1 MSLGV
6 AKSGPV
12 SLCLLLVDQ
21 MSALSY
27 CSVPAAAAA
36 LQHGDELPTKLSKPR

>member
-12 SLCLLLVDQ
+12 SLCLLLADQ
-21 MSALSY
+21 MSALRY
-27 CSVPAAAAA
+27 CSVPAAAA
-36 LQHGDELPTKLSKPR
+36 LQQDDELPTKLSKP